1 MGKGQ
6 ILSGGANGLYTVR
19 LDYGEAE
26 RTAELVRIA
35 AQLIDLN
42 NKSLAVGSQI
52 TTVDG
57 EIATAQSAVSTAI
70 SNYEAA
76 IIANQPL
83 GPFEKAIVDA
93 QAALAAAVTKKA
105 PLANEKA
112 RLDGQIKNT
121 QGRQSLLE
129 NLPTQQTK
137 SVWCVDLTEDG
148 SGEVGTIE
156 VPGEP
161 KTTLLV
167 PGAVAPTPADGNVV
181 ARELLRY
188 DQLFVNAA
196 LLPGWQKFKP
206 TYRTGTIT
214 NINGDVCTVN
224 LDLAESSAKEL
235 PINQT
240 TFLNN
245 VPIQYLD
252 CNGTAFE
259 DGDKV
264 IVKFEGQNW
273 ATPKV
278 IGFVDN
284 PKACSIYLIF
294 RLQMLVR
301 TQNSASLYFAQELS
315 SCDSVSMVNNTG
327 FNSLS
332 SEEHVREIYLSSLPD
347 VLVATKAQVDQST
360 SIANVKSLNLSQ
372 EFVGDKKISVFTN
385 ITDGDYTPN
394 KPPSVSFNSYQIATS
409 QTNPGGTPPCS
420 TVVTFSLGTLIPVD
434 IHKSYQD
441 TNFNVIANSQTNNEL
456 VLAYDGG
463 LSTVIEQQGDLFQTV
478 TPPDTSS
485 AFYGGIN
492 LSSFT
497 DNYKMV
503 LNAGSYTGYWGE
515 YDGSSITYSFQ
526 TVDNSL
532 DISNFPAY
540 GEYVAKKISKVF
552 AETDWNVFD
561 VQTINTTTFNSFI
574 DRDLLVKDFMYIAVE
589 YGKP

>member
-26 RTAELVRIA
+26 RAAELVRIA

-83 GPFEKAIVDA
+83 APFEKAIVDA
-93 QAALAAAVTKKA
+93 QNALSVAVSKKA

-148 SGEVGTIE
+148 SGQVGTIE

-161 KTTLLV
+161 KRTLLV
-167 PGAVAPTPADGNVV
+167 PGAVAPTAADGKVV

-188 DQLFVNAA
+188 DQLFFNAA

-224 LDLAESSAKEL
+224 LDLAESSAKNL
-235 PINQT
+235 PINQS

-252 CNGTAFE
+252 CNGAAFE

-264 IVKFEGQNW
+264 VVKFEGQNW

-284 PKACSIYLIF
+284 PKPCSIYLIF
-294 RLQMLVR
+294 KLKAVFLE
-301 TQNSASLYFAQELS
+301 TNSLS
-315 SCDSVSMVNNTG
+315 FETGLIVKCDTVQFVNNTG
-327 FNSLS
+327 VDEFTPNDEDSFLTEAYIS
-332 SEEHVREIYLSSLPD
+332 RD
-347 VLVATKAQVDQST
+347 TQVLVANKRIVDE
-360 SIANVKSLNLSQ
+360 SITIEEINNLNLQSETLAGQ
-372 EFVGDKKISVFTN
+372 KIAAFDILTPTQNTTPSISATLAN
-385 ITDGDYTPN
+385 LLITESAEPD
-394 KPPSVSFNSYQIATS
+394 
-409 QTNPGGTPPCS
+409 PCDR
-420 TVVTFSLGTLIPVD
+420 TVTFSLGSTYQFDASKTYNLYPNGFIPLLDFTKTDED
-434 IHKSYQD
+434 IVFSFNGNVSSVLANQFVNYGDTGFTTYLYGVKLDNFDEPFQLSFNQSPYQATWKTEVIDEFGNFVGVTSSTETITNSMPLTSFPNYQD
-441 TNFNVIANSQTNNEL
+441 L
-456 VLAYDGG
+456 
-463 LSTVIEQQGDLFQTV
+463 
-478 TPPDTSS
+478 TP
-485 AFYGGIN
+485 
-492 LSSFT
+492 
-497 DNYKMV
+497 
-503 LNAGSYTGYWGE
+503 
-515 YDGSSITYSFQ
+515 
-526 TVDNSL
+526 
-532 DISNFPAY
+532 
-540 GEYVAKKISKVF
+540 KKIYKVF
-552 AETDWNVFD
+552 KDDSDTTGGAFGTGQLNYSE
-561 VQTINTTTFNSFI
+561 NTS
-574 DRDLLVKDFMYIAVE
+574 LLKDFVYIAVE
-589 YGKP
+589 YGK

>member
-264 IVKFEGQNW
+264 IVKFEGQN
-273 ATPKV
+273 
-278 IGFVDN
+278 
-284 PKACSIYLIF
+284 
-294 RLQMLVR
+294 
-301 TQNSASLYFAQELS
+301 
-315 SCDSVSMVNNTG
+315 
-327 FNSLS
+327 
-332 SEEHVREIYLSSLPD
+332 
-347 VLVATKAQVDQST
+347 
-360 SIANVKSLNLSQ
+360 
-372 EFVGDKKISVFTN
+372 
-385 ITDGDYTPN
+385 
-394 KPPSVSFNSYQIATS
+394 
-409 QTNPGGTPPCS
+409 
-420 TVVTFSLGTLIPVD
+420 
-434 IHKSYQD
+434 
-441 TNFNVIANSQTNNEL
+441 
-456 VLAYDGG
+456 
-463 LSTVIEQQGDLFQTV
+463 
-478 TPPDTSS
+478 
-485 AFYGGIN
+485 
-492 LSSFT
+492 
-497 DNYKMV
+497 
-503 LNAGSYTGYWGE
+503 
-515 YDGSSITYSFQ
+515 
-526 TVDNSL
+526 
-532 DISNFPAY
+532 
-540 GEYVAKKISKVF
+540 
-552 AETDWNVFD
+552 
-561 VQTINTTTFNSFI
+561 
-574 DRDLLVKDFMYIAVE
+574 
-589 YGKP
+589 